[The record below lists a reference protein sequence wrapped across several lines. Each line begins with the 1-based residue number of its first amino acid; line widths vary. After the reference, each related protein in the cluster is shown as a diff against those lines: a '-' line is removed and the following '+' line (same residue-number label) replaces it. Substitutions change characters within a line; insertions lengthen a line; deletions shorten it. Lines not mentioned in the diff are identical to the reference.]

1 MKVILIKDCKDGK
14 ANTIV
19 EVSNGYGTNFLIK
32 GGYALPYNEKTAK
45 SLERK
50 LQQLSA
56 DEHQKRSEY
65 IALKEQL
72 EQVLLKFELKAAVDK
87 NHNLNVH
94 KSVSTKEV
102 HDELKKLGYNLPKHA
117 LEKIHFVSEGSHEV
131 MANLYKDINATIRLE
146 ITINVTK

>member
-1 MKVILIKDCKDGK
+1 MKVILIKDCKEGK

-19 EVSNGYGTNFLIK
+19 EVSNGYGSNFLVK
-32 GGYALPYNEKTAK
+32 NGFALPYNEKTAK

-56 DEHQKRSEY
+56 DEHAKRSNF
-65 IALKEQL
+65 LKIKEEL
-72 EQVLLKFELKAAVDK
+72 ETLTLKFVLKAAVDK
-87 NHNLNVH
+87 NFNLHVH

-117 LEKIHFVSEGSHEV
+117 LEKIHFVSEGTHEV
-131 MANLYKDINATIRLE
+131 NVNLYKDIHAIVRLE
-146 ITINVTK
+146 ISINVAK

>member
-1 MKVILIKDCKDGK
+1 MKVILLKDCKEGK

-19 EVSNGYGTNFLIK
+19 EVSNGYGSNFLVK
-32 GGYALPYNEKTAK
+32 NGFALPYNEKTAK
-45 SLERK
+45 TLERK

-56 DEHQKRSEY
+56 DEHQKRSEFLK
-65 IALKEQL
+65 LKEAL
-72 EQVLLKFELKAAVDK
+72 ENLTLKFVLKATVDK

-102 HDELKKLGYNLPKHA
+102 HEELKKLGYTLPKHA

-131 MANLYKDINATIRLE
+131 TANLYKDINALIRLE
-146 ITINVTK
+146 ITINVSK